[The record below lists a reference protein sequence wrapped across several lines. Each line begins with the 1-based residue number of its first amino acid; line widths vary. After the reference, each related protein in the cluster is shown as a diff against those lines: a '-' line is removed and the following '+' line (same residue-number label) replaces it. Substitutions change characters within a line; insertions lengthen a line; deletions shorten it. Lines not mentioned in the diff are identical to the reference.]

1 MDCHMSP
8 TPGKRAPEG
17 IKSGKIYK
25 RDGYRFQAEYT
36 LEGVVFDNLSN
47 RDLEKLLRIQ
57 VFTRYHE
64 VKDYVIN
71 TYYRGK
77 LIRSKTTKL
86 DVDDVRETLEK
97 LYKEIMLEAFG
108 CLSNKDSLSDFNQ
121 SVPYISSSEES
132 VKIEA
137 VELYTIKKVREELKN

>member
-1 MDCHMSP
+1 MSP

-47 RDLEKLLRIQ
+47 RDLEKLLKIQ

-64 VKDYVIN
+64 IKNYVIN
-71 TYYRGK
+71 TYYREK
-77 LIRSKTTKL
+77 LIKSTTTKI
-86 DVDDVRETLEK
+86 DVDDVPETLKK

-108 CLSNKDSLSDFNQ
+108 CLSDKGSYSDFDQ
-121 SVPYISSSEES
+121 SVPYISSSPEES

-137 VELYTIKKVREELKN
+137 IELYTIKKVREELKN